1 MSRDDAIAAHN
12 ARLPALEPD
21 DPSSCLPTIHRRK
34 FVTARSTSRRDN
46 RQSMST
52 VVGHAAHNTLWTVR
66 RLIGLV
72 LSVALVGTLVE
83 LVLLEHDETLAQGIP
98 LVLLAAAA
106 FALLWVMIRPRRMAV
121 ALFRTVMALLIA
133 AGMLGLVLHFR
144 ANLEFQ
150 RDLTPTAGFTELF
163 WKVMAAKAP
172 PALAPAVLTQLGCL
186 GLVYAYRL
194 PASHGLRHAN
204 RGGGDDAIS

>member
-1 MSRDDAIAAHN
+1 MRTDRSLSHQFVST
-12 ARLPALEPD
+12 LPG
-21 DPSSCLPTIHRRK
+21 
-34 FVTARSTSRRDN
+34 SRRDN
-46 RQSMST
+46 RRSMST
-52 VVGHAAHNTLWTVR
+52 VVGQGAQSTRWTVR

-72 LSVALVGTLVE
+72 LSVALVGTLFE

-98 LVLLAAAA
+98 LALLAAGV
-106 FALLWVMIRPRRMAV
+106 FALLGVMIRPRRMVV
-121 ALFRTVMALLIA
+121 ALFRAVMALLIA
-133 AGMLGLVLHFR
+133 AGVLGLVLHFR

-150 RDLTPTAGFTELF
+150 RDLTPTARFMELF

-194 PASHGLRHAN
+194 PVSHVLRHAD
-204 RGGGDDAIS
+204 GGDRDDAIS